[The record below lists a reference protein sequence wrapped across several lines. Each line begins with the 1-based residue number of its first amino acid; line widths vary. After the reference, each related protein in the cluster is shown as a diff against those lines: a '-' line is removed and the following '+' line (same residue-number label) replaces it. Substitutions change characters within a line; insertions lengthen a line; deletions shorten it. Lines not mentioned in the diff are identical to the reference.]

1 MKELILAFVIAV
13 NVPCYVAGQ
22 VRAKRPVPAPLATGY
37 HATVG
42 ENEAVFTFPLP
53 PTQIYEW
60 CPGVLQY
67 AWTVKVNSDNQNYE
81 FGYFMF
87 TAMGA
92 SPCGRGN
99 IQKLMREGQFSL
111 FKQNDGAGSVIT
123 GVTGE
128 GRFATYEDRYSDEFL
143 AEKTDVSGFA
153 GRNQITIKLSGPKAV
168 RALFASRPRYVTLES
183 QILEKQKSVSVPVI
197 YASKIP
203 HTGAAPV
210 TAKTAKQAGTCMSK
224 GQAEELVKQLVPN
237 DEITY
242 HLSGN
247 LIYQRLSLAD
257 VRRENPMDYLFY
269 EKGYLEMR
277 DDGYSVLQKLT
288 PRGQRLIN
296 QYGRENGIPDEAD
309 IPIATKTL
317 VSVDKVTCAANKMRV
332 DVTYQVLPTQNA
344 LNMLG
349 TDIYRTKPFDRPWKV
364 GVEFTNG
371 DDTWSLR
378 KNFSL
383 YPSFQ

>member
-1 MKELILAFVIAV
+1 MKKLILVFIIAV
-13 NVPCYVAGQ
+13 NVPCYAAGQ
-22 VRAKRPVPAPLATGY
+22 DRTKRPAPAPRAIEY

-60 CPGVLQY
+60 CPGGLQY
-67 AWTVKVNSDNQNYE
+67 AWKVKVNSDNQDYE
-81 FGYFMF
+81 FGYSMF

-111 FKQNDGAGSVIT
+111 FKQNDGAGSMVT

-128 GRFATYEDRYSDEFL
+128 GRFATYQEGYSDEFL
-143 AEKTDVSGFA
+143 AEKTDVIGFA
-153 GRNQITIKLSGPKAV
+153 GRRQITIRLSGPKAV
-168 RALFASRPRYVTLES
+168 RLLFAERPKYVTLES
-183 QILEKQKSVSVPVI
+183 QVLEKKRSVSVPVT
-197 YASKIP
+197 YVSKKP
-203 HTGAAPV
+203 RAGAAPLI
-210 TAKTAKQAGTCMSK
+210 TNTAKQAATCSSK
-224 GQAEELVKQLVPN
+224 EQAEELVKQLIPD

-242 HLSGN
+242 PLSGN

-257 VRRENPMDYLFY
+257 VRRENPMDYLLY
-269 EKGYLEMR
+269 EKGYLEMQ

-288 PRGQRLIN
+288 PRGQRLVK

-344 LNMLG
+344 LDMFG
-349 TDIYRTKPFDRPWKV
+349 SDVYRAKPFDRPWKV
-364 GVEFTNG
+364 GIEFTYGNG
-371 DDTWSLR
+371 AWSLR
-378 KNFSL
+378 KNFHL
-383 YPSFQ
+383 YPSFR